1 MYFGKNLKYLMK
13 LHKISG
19 EELGK
24 LLGKSKSAVSTYV
37 SETISPSTEDLILIR
52 NTFKVNLDELFF
64 TDLTNGT
71 ELKSL
76 NKLNIPNNQ
85 EPVKIAESTEF
96 SLSDRVKALEKKV
109 KELETIVGK

>member
-1 MYFGKNLKYLMK
+1 MYFGRNLKYLMK

-24 LLGKSKSAVSTYV
+24 MLGKSKSAVSTYV
-37 SETISPSTEDLILIR
+37 NEAISPSMEDLILIR

-64 TDLTNGT
+64 TDLSSGM
-71 ELKSL
+71 ESKSL
-76 NKLNIPNNQ
+76 NKLNIPVILDSIIVG
-85 EPVKIAESTEF
+85 ETT
-96 SLSDRVKALEKKV
+96 LSDRVKALEKKV